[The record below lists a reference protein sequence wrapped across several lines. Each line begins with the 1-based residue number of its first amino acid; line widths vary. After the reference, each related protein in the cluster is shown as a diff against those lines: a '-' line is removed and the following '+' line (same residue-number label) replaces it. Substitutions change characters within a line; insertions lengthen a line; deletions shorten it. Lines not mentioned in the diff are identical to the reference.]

1 MMQPDTPEIETEE
14 ISLDQEEALRKEHE
28 ELEKKKKAS
37 KSYFV
42 KAMIPALLCV
52 GILLFFL
59 FYDSNVQTVFPMWE
73 PAEELPGN
81 PDVTYT
87 ISDFQYNVKLAT
99 ETVDQFTISV
109 ESKTGE
115 EVTWGNTFQVD
126 YFYEGQWYTVY
137 KPQQVAAEL
146 EEYLIQE
153 NVSTFSI
160 PVGLFDINGEFRLYV
175 EGLGYCDV
183 VLPQNSQQAA

>member
-28 ELEKKKKAS
+28 EAEKKKKAS

-115 EVTWGNTFQVD
+115 EGTWGNTFQVD

-175 EGLGYCDV
+175 EALGYCDV